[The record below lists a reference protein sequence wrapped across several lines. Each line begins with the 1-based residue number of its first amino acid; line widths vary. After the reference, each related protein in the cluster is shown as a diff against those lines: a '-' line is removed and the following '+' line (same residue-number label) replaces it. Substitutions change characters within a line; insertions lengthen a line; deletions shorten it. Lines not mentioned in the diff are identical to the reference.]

1 MAKGDIK
8 VEFLKDCEVHK
19 KGDKYTFSRDLS
31 NDLIREG
38 FAKKFDEVAKNQKQT
53 KKSK

>member
-19 KGDKYTFSRDLS
+19 KGDKHTFSRDLS
-31 NDLIREG
+31 NDLIRECY
-38 FAKKFDEVAKNQKQT
+38 AKKVDEVIKEQKQT